1 MRVHVYM
8 MACTWCDCM
17 CVFVRV
23 CHRRAGGLRCVA
35 AQLPHL
41 GPFPAGMQ
49 PPCRALRET
58 DLYWPYELT
67 PQQQAQAS
75 QCCSRLAWRG
85 SSGTLP
91 QSLGS

>member
-1 MRVHVYM
+1 
-8 MACTWCDCM
+8 MASGVWQPSCPT
-17 CVFVRV
+17 
-23 CHRRAGGLRCVA
+23 RAPF
-35 AQLPHL
+35 LPQ
-41 GPFPAGMQ
+41 Q
-49 PPCRALRET
+49 PPCRAVRET